1 MQNPFK
7 KEKQPTGITESK
19 FECQRE
25 GLTIRGTQLRPA
37 GENLPIAIVSHGF
50 MATQDTVKQYARA
63 LAELGYA
70 AYIFDFNG
78 GCVIHG
84 KSDGKTT
91 EMSVLTE
98 VKDLESVIAYVKT
111 LPYVNPD
118 RLLLMGGSQGGFVSA
133 LTAAKLKEQVE
144 KLVLLFP
151 ALCIPDD
158 ARAGHMMFAKF
169 DPENIPERVNCG
181 PMKLGRCYVADVIG
195 MDPYEEIAPY
205 KGKVLIIHGSADTLV
220 RPEYSVRAYETYK
233 KFAPEGTSAEERVQ
247 LHIIEGGGHG
257 FSPKHDKQ
265 AIALLKAFAR
275 E

>member
-1 MQNPFK
+1 MLKIFRKSKLP
-7 KEKQPTGITESK
+7 EGITESK
-19 FECQRE
+19 FECQRDD
-25 GLTIRGTQLRPA
+25 LTIRGTELRPE
-37 GENLPIAIVSHGF
+37 GEKLPIAIVSHGF

-78 GCVIHG
+78 GCVVNG

-98 VKDLESVIAYVKT
+98 VKDLESVIDYVTK
-111 LPYVNPD
+111 LPYVNRD

-169 DPENIPERVNCG
+169 DPENIPERIQCG

-195 MDPYEEIAPY
+195 MGPYEEIAPY
-205 KGKVLIIHGSADTLV
+205 PGRVCIIHGSADTLV
-220 RPEYSVRAYETYK
+220 RPEYSKRAFETYRNST
-233 KFAPEGTSAEERVQ
+233 PEGMSPEDRVQ

-257 FSPKHDKQ
+257 FSPKHDKE
-265 AIALLKAFAR
+265 AIEILKEFAR
-275 E
+275 

>member
-1 MQNPFK
+1 MLKIFRKSKLP
-7 KEKQPTGITESK
+7 EGIIESK

-25 GLTIRGTQLRPA
+25 RLTIRGTELRPE
-37 GENLPIAIVSHGF
+37 GEKLPIAIVSHGF

-63 LAELGYA
+63 LAELGYVS
-70 AYIFDFNG
+70 YIFDFNG
-78 GCVIHG
+78 GCVVNG

-98 VKDLESVIAYVKT
+98 VKDLECVIDYVTT
-111 LPYVNPD
+111 LPYVNRD

-133 LTAAKLKEQVE
+133 LTAARRRKQVE

-158 ARAGHMMFAKF
+158 VRAGHMMFAKF
-169 DPENIPERVNCG
+169 DPENIPERIQCG

-195 MDPYEEIAPY
+195 MGPYEEIAPY
-205 KGKVLIIHGSADTLV
+205 PGRVCIIHGSEDTLV
-220 RPEYSVRAYETYK
+220 RPEYSERAFETYK
-233 KFAPEGTSAEERVQ
+233 NSTPEGMSPEERVQ

-265 AIALLKAFAR
+265 AIEILKDFAR
-275 E
+275 